1 LGGFEIVLPTPVYPK
16 VFDVI
21 CFEFW
26 INLKTSLTN
35 DNLIKDSNSVNNFN
49 INVQPGASNRFKFK
63 ILNKEANFATF
74 STNFFVG
81 TWTHISA

>member
-35 DNLIKDSNSVNNFN
+35 DYLIKDSNSVNNFN
-49 INVQPGASNRFKFK
+49 LNVQPGASNRFRFK
-63 ILNKEANFATF
+63 ILNREAYFATF
-74 STNFFVG
+74 STNFVVG